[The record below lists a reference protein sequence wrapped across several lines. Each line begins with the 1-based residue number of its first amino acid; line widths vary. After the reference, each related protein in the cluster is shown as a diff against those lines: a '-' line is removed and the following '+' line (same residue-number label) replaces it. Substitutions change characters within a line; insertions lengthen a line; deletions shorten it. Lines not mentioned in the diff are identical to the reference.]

1 MRSNWLTKLASA
13 SFRFSRQICGLAL
26 VVAACSGIA
35 QAGPPFPNVSTPEI
49 DPGSMKAALMLLSG
63 GVLLVADRF
72 RWRSR

>member
-1 MRSNWLTKLASA
+1 MRSNWLTKLAAA

-35 QAGPPFPNVSTPEI
+35 QAQPPGLGGAPEI